1 MQTILWFYSVLA
13 NLDNRMWFLGIKL
26 TQNHVLH
33 HSSHDLHPFQGKDPD
48 PGWLWAANKMKTL
61 KGMLWAQSK
70 TQDGINPNIG
80 GLSGLC
86 NFCFACNVDFFIPT
100 RNFCLNVSCRLCK
113 VAMGCVRCRAR
124 SGNRAA
130 PHRWLWEGW
139 QGSDTAVQCIALTV
153 GLDVWSDIARLSS
166 SLTLER
172 SHQHITAAR
181 QDLQGAAEV
190 KSYSSSLQL
199 TKLELHW
206 ALSCI
211 SMLNISLPT

>member
-1 MQTILWFYSVLA
+1 MQTILWFYSELA

-33 HSSHDLHPFQGKDPD
+33 HSSHDLYLFQGKDPD

-100 RNFCLNVSCRLCK
+100 YVVSAEETSAWTWAVSSAKLQWDVSDAGLGVGTELLPIAGFGRGGKALIQQCNALPSLWGW
-113 VAMGCVRCRAR
+113 MFDQTLPGW
-124 SGNRAA
+124 A
-130 PHRWLWEGW
+130 PASPWKGATSTSQPHGKIYKEQLK
-139 QGSDTAVQCIALTV
+139 SSPTV
-153 GLDVWSDIARLSS
+153 V
-166 SLTLER
+166 
-172 SHQHITAAR
+172 H
-181 QDLQGAAEV
+181 
-190 KSYSSSLQL
+190 Y
-199 TKLELHW
+199 
-206 ALSCI
+206 
-211 SMLNISLPT
+211 N